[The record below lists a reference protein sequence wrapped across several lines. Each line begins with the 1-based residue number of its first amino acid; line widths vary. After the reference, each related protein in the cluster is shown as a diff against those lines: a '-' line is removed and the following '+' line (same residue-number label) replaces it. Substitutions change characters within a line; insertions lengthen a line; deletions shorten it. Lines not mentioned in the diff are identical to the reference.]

1 MSQITTEQI
10 INEMDRLQ
18 KYYYNDTEYCWEALR
33 DYLEAEQRLAP
44 TMCPECGYSLE
55 DDGRC
60 AWCLG
65 AGNRKI

>member
-10 INEMDRLQ
+10 TNEMDRLQ
-18 KYYYNDTEYCWEALR
+18 ELHNNDTEQCWEELR
-33 DYLEAEQRLAP
+33 SYLEIERRMAP

-60 AWCLG
+60 AWCLDG
-65 AGNRKI
+65 GR